1 MKALILVTVVGLF
14 FLVGCNLSSVPIPQ
28 AVDRR
33 QDYVGRYLVEYYI
46 QNDGIKQG
54 VSKGLSGIDTLIVV
68 AADSVNKLRFI
79 TRTDTFSVQLTD
91 KLAVQSN
98 GVMTFSL
105 GNWQSQPSAATSF
118 LSGEGFF
125 RNDTISYQRFYSVSE
140 PTRSYKIYYFCHGP
154 QL

>member
-1 MKALILVTVVGLF
+1 MKALILIMCIV
-14 FLVGCNLSSVPIPQ
+14 FLTSCNSTPLPI
-28 AVDRR
+28 AHAIDKR
-33 QDYVGRYLVEYYI
+33 QDYVGRYRVEYYI
-46 QNDGIKQG
+46 QNDGIQQG
-54 VSKGLSGIDTLIVV
+54 VSKGPSGVDTLTIV
-68 AADSVNKLRFI
+68 AADSINKLKFI

-91 KLAVQSN
+91 KLSVQSN

-105 GNWQSQPSAATSF
+105 KGWQAQHASSTSF

-140 PTRSYKIYYFCHGP
+140 PTRTYNIYYFCYGP